1 MHRGW
6 LLLIVIDAI
15 AVPAALG
22 QNNGPF
28 QTTNANDILQQFKNQ
43 TILWTTNIWVYA
55 NGLFGILAVIEFAW
69 DCDRDAPRK
78 DGPPELDIGLDSK
91 TDVDWRFLRAAG

>member
-43 TILWTTNIWVYA
+43 RILWTTNIWVYA

-69 DCDRDAPRK
+69 TATVMLL
-78 DGPPELDIGLDSK
+78 EK
-91 TDVDWRFLRAAG
+91 TDLQSWTRMEIPAFGTR